1 MWRSRQASDAAR
13 SPGSKLRRRIFTAGA
28 VTVTAMASLALGST
42 TAAHAALAPGT
53 PLKTLMAANGS
64 RYFGSDMTGD
74 LLNNTTVTQLQ
85 AQQFS
90 MLTPGNE
97 MKWDTTE
104 PSNGTFNFTP
114 GQNIVNYAKANNER
128 VRCHNLVWHSQLPSW
143 VSSLPTNQVQ
153 AAMETHITTEVNAY
167 KGECYAWDVVN
178 EPFND
183 DSTATPR
190 ADVFFNAM
198 GIGYIADAL
207 KTAHAADPSAKLYI
221 NDYNIEGMNAKSNAM
236 FSLAQSL
243 LAQGAPLNG
252 IGFESHFIE
261 GQNPTGIQANLQRF
275 ANLGLDVAITELDD
289 RFTSLPP
296 STAGLQQQATDF
308 ATTVKACLAVTR
320 CVGVTQWAIGD
331 ADSWVPGAFS
341 GEGAATMFDQNYNPK
356 PAFTA
361 VQNAIGGGATTTVTV
376 TNPGTQTATVG
387 TAKSIQITATD
398 SASGQT
404 LSYAASGLPAGLAI
418 NASSGLISGT
428 PTASGSSSVT
438 VTVTDGT
445 GASGSATFTINVSG
459 GGGNTV
465 TVTNPGAR
473 TGTVGTAASLQ
484 ISATDSGSGQTLTF
498 SATGLPAGLAISSSG
513 LISGTPTT
521 AGTSNVTVTARDGTG
536 ASGSAS
542 FTWTISSS
550 GGGGGTCHVTYTR
563 NSEWPG
569 GFTAQVV
576 IQNTGTTAIS
586 SWSLTFTWGGDQKI
600 TSNFNGGFSQTG
612 ANATLTNAS
621 YNGAIA
627 AGASIT
633 DGFQGTWTS
642 NDAGPT
648 GFAVNGTACN

>member
-1 MWRSRQASDAAR
+1 MWRSRPASGAAR
-13 SPGSKLRRRIFTAGA
+13 NPGSVRRRLFTAGA
-28 VTVTAMASLALGST
+28 VTATVIGSLALGS

-74 LLNNTTVTQLQ
+74 LLNNSTVTQLQ

-153 AAMETHITTEVNAY
+153 SAMETHITTEVNAY

-207 KTAHAADPSAKLYI
+207 KTAHAADPNAKLYL

-289 RFTSLPP
+289 RFTSLPA

-341 GEGAATMFDQNYNPK
+341 GQGAATMFDQNYNPK

-361 VQNAIGGGATTTVTV
+361 VQNAIGPAGNTVTV
-376 TNPGTQTATVG
+376 TNPGTQTGTVN
-387 TAKSIQITATD
+387 TAKSVQITATD

-404 LSYAASGLPAGLAI
+404 LSYAATGLPAGLAI
-418 NASSGLISGT
+418 NSSTGLISGT
-428 PTASGSSSVT
+428 PTAAANNSVT

-445 GASGSATFTINVSG
+445 GASGSATFAFNISGTGSNTI
-459 GGGNTV
+459 
-465 TVTNPGAR
+465 TVTNPGTE
-473 TGTVGTAASLQ
+473 TGTVGTAKSVQ
-484 ISATDSGSGQTLTF
+484 ITATDSASGQTLTF
-498 SATGLPAGLAISSSG
+498 SATGLPAGLTISSSG

-521 AGTSNVTVTARDGTG
+521 AANNTVTVTVKDTTG

-542 FTWTISSS
+542 FAFNISGS
-550 GGGGGTCHVTYTR
+550 GGGGTCHVTYTK

-569 GFTAQVV
+569 NFTAQVV
-576 IQNTGTTAIS
+576 IQNTGTAAIT
-586 SWSLTFTWGGDQKI
+586 SWSLTFTFPGDQKV
-600 TSNFNGGFSQTG
+600 TQNYNGGFSMSG
-612 ANATLTNAS
+612 ENATLTNAS
-621 YNGAIA
+621 YNGTIA
-627 AGASIT
+627 AGSSVT
-633 DGFQGTWTS
+633 DGFQGTFTS
-642 NDAGPT
+642 NDTSPT
-648 GFAVNGTACN
+648 SFSVNGTACN